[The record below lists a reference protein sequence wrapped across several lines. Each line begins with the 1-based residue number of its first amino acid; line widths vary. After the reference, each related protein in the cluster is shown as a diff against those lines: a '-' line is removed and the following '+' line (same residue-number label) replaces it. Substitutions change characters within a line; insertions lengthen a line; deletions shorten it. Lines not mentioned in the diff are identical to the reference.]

1 MSLNMEQVQQQ
12 LDMLLHNHSEMN
24 RLFYDIFFS
33 TDAQDVEVQVYDE
46 DGTLIT
52 ITIPNRASMTQW
64 YQSTHV
70 PPRNSILYGKVDASG
85 LPAHLILNAGAAE
98 IDASPTMLLLTFA
111 AGMAETGPVDYITV
125 VISDHIFSGL
135 TVSSTCWLY
144 AERNSSTGE
153 ISYGHTVLKPVTAK
167 VAPSA
172 PAAGQHWYDSNA
184 GRMMVYAD
192 GAWGEVQR
200 IILGSCVT
208 DSGGIVTDVF
218 PAVRGESLSLSE
230 LSDALSPMAH
240 YTLDGATDIAD
251 VYDAATGI
259 FTPPAGARF
268 AEFTL
273 VGGGGGGNLSAD
285 RTRTCGGASG
295 AVCKIRVPI
304 KDGDSFTVTIGAGGA
319 GVASNTGNSGG
330 DTMVTGPDS
339 AWTATAGGGDGG
351 EPSTSG
357 LRNGGA
363 VTCTGI
369 SPVMALKGIDNYA
382 LCEINT
388 TDSDAWINAG
398 SSAPG
403 MGTCALAP
411 YGVAPGQGG
420 FARSTESPS
429 GYAGGDGVVYVTVY

>member
-1 MSLNMEQVQQQ
+1 MSLNMEQIQQQ
-12 LDMLLHNHSEMN
+12 IDMLLHDHSEQN
-24 RLFYDIFFS
+24 RLFYEVFYDPEP
-33 TDAQDVEVQVYDE
+33 QDVEMQIYVDSVL
-46 DGTLIT
+46 TT
-52 ITIPNRASMTQW
+52 VTIPNRAKLTQW
-64 YQSTHV
+64 YQSMHV
-70 PPRNSILYGKVDASG
+70 PPRNSIIYGKIDGEG

-98 IDASPTMLLLTFA
+98 IDASPTMLLLTIA
-111 AGMAETGPVDYITV
+111 AGMAETGPVDHIV
-125 VISDHIFSGL
+125 VITADHIFSGL
-135 TVSSTCWLY
+135 TASSTCWLY
-144 AERNSSTGE
+144 AARDASTGD
-153 ISYGHTVLKPVTAK
+153 ISYGHTTLEPVTAK
-167 VAPSA
+167 VAPTA

-184 GRMMVYAD
+184 GRMMAYAD
-192 GAWGEVQR
+192 GAWSQVQR
-200 IILGSCVT
+200 IFLGSCVT
-208 DSGGIVTDVF
+208 DSEGTVTDVY
-218 PAVRGESLSLSE
+218 PEVRGESLSLSGLGE
-230 LSDALSPMAH
+230 ALSPIAH
-240 YTLDGATDIAD
+240 YTLDGVTDIEGI
-251 VYDAATGI
+251 YDAGTGI
-259 FTPPAGARF
+259 FTPPEGARL
-268 AEFTL
+268 AEITL

-295 AVCKIRVPI
+295 AVCKVRVPVSA
-304 KDGDSFTVTIGAGGA
+304 GDAYTVSIGAGGA
-319 GVASNTGNSGG
+319 GATSNTGNSGG
-330 DTMVTGPDS
+330 DTVVTGPDS